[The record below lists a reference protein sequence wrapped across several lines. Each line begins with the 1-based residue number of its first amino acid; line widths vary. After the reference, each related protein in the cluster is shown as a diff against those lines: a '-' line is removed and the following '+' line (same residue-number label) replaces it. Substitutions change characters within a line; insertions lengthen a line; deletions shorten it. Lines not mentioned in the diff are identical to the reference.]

1 MHSHYI
7 AAGLRGPEL
16 IAILT
21 SENAMLAASAGTAA
35 DMAMLALYRDKFRR
49 NVEFYGRILMANPWI
64 WPGEGSAKG
73 N

>member
-1 MHSHYI
+1 MYSQHI
-7 AAGLRGPEL
+7 ASGLRGPEL

-21 SENAMLAASAGTAA
+21 SENGLPDSPAGLATDLAI
-35 DMAMLALYRDKFRR
+35 LALYRDKFRR

-64 WPGEGSAKG
+64 WPGEGPIKG

>member
-7 AAGLRGPEL
+7 EAGLRGPEL

-21 SENAMLAASAGTAA
+21 SENALATSAGTAA
-35 DMAMLALYRDKFRR
+35 DLAILALYRDKFRR

-64 WPGEGSAKG
+64 WPAEGSGKG